1 MGASSAWINAEV
13 ITMTKE
19 KDFAQSVLIKDGI
32 ITYVGDSKE
41 VARLAGKEGI
51 CVTDLKGACLIPG
64 LHDCHAHVMGT
75 GMAMLGVDLY
85 DCGSVSG
92 VLEALKEEGR
102 RHPNGWV
109 CGVRLDES
117 RLLEKR
123 PPTMAEL
130 SEIFPDRGVY
140 ILDRGLHYT
149 LINQKAY
156 EEIGLTG
163 REKGLCRGEDG
174 QPNGRMH
181 EEANKV
187 VRGYFNDSMTDA
199 QREMAIRNVEKAA
212 LEKGITTIHAME
224 GGEMFS
230 DKDIDV
236 FESLKG
242 KTDVDFLIYWDTFD
256 LDQVIERGYDRVGTD
271 NLSDGSI
278 GSRTAAFDDPY
289 SDDPSTCGLMYLDK
303 EFMTKWIG
311 KALRNHLQC
320 GFHAIGQKAIRH
332 VIDCYEEA
340 YALYP
345 WEDAR
350 FRIEHFG
357 FCDDRD
363 IERAVKNKIIISTQ
377 PSFSFLRGGPGS
389 VYQIR
394 TGEKRERKAYPN
406 KKFLDYGA
414 LLAGGSDSNVTP
426 IDSLLG
432 IHAAVNHPYQEH
444 RISVWQALRMFTIDG
459 AYAGLEETKK
469 GTLEPGKLGDMVVL
483 EQNPYKVAADAIKDI
498 RVLRTVKEGKVVY
511 DRVQASSHP
520 R

>member
-1 MGASSAWINAEV
+1 MGKSSAWINGEI
-13 ITMTKE
+13 ITMTDE
-19 KDFAQSVLIKDGI
+19 SARAGGLVIEDGL
-32 ITYVGDSKE
+32 ITYVGDSNE
-41 VARLAGKEGI
+41 AADRAREKGI
-51 CVTDLKGACLIPG
+51 EIHDLKGCCILPG

-75 GMAMLGVDLY
+75 GMAMIGVELY
-85 DCGSVSG
+85 DCASVEE
-92 VLEALKEEGR
+92 VLTALKEEGE
-102 RHPNGWV
+102 RHKEGWV

-117 RLLEKR
+117 RLAEKR

-130 SEIFPDRGVY
+130 DQIFPDRGVY

-149 LINQKAY
+149 LVNRKAY
-156 EEIGLTG
+156 EEIGLSG
-163 REKGLCRGEDG
+163 REKGMCRGEDG
-174 QPNGRMH
+174 KPNGRMH
-181 EEANKV
+181 EEANKI
-187 VRGYFNDSMTDA
+187 VRGYFNDSMTDS
-199 QREMAIRNVEKAA
+199 QRETAIRNVEKAA
-212 LEKGITTIHAME
+212 LAKGITTIHAME

-230 DKDIDV
+230 DKDIDI

-242 KTDVDFLIYWDTFD
+242 KTDVDFVIYWDTFD

-289 SDDPSTCGLMYLDK
+289 TDDPSTCGLMYLNKD
-303 EFMTKWIG
+303 FMTAWIG
-311 KALRNHLQC
+311 KALKNHLQC

-340 YALYP
+340 YKQYP

-363 IERAVKNKIIISTQ
+363 IERAAKNKIIISTQ

-389 VYQIR
+389 VYQLR
-394 TGEKRERKAYPN
+394 TGEARERRAYPN
-406 KKFLDYGA
+406 KKFLDYGV

-432 IHAAVNHPYQEH
+432 IHAAVNHPYPEH
-444 RISVWQALRMFTIDG
+444 RISVYQALRMFTIDG
-459 AYAGLEETKK
+459 AYSAFEEKKK
-469 GTLEPGKLGDMVVL
+469 GSLEVGKLGDLVIL
-483 EQNPYKVAADAIKDI
+483 EKSPYKVPADTIKDI
-498 RVLRTVKEGKVVY
+498 RVIRTVKEGKVVFE
-511 DRVQASSHP
+511 DGK
-520 R
+520 

>member
-1 MGASSAWINAEV
+1 MGSNSAWINAEV
-13 ITMTKE
+13 ITMADE
-19 KDFAQSVLIKDGI
+19 SARAEGILIENGV
-32 ITYVGDSKE
+32 ITFVGDSEEVSALAKE
-41 VARLAGKEGI
+41 KGI
-51 CVTDLKGACLIPG
+51 EVTDLKGACILPG

-75 GMAMLGVDLY
+75 GMAMVGVDLY
-85 DCGSVSG
+85 DCRNVEE
-92 VLEALKEEGR
+92 VLNALKEEGR
-102 RHPNGWV
+102 RHEDGWV

-117 RLLEKR
+117 RLAEKR
-123 PPTMAEL
+123 PPTLSEL
-130 SEIFPDRGVY
+130 SDIFPDRGVY

-149 LINQKAY
+149 LVNQKAY
-156 EEIGLTG
+156 DEIGLTG
-163 REKGLCRGEDG
+163 EEKGLCCGGDG

-181 EEANKV
+181 EEANKI

-199 QREMAIRNVEKAA
+199 QRETAIRNVEKMA
-212 LEKGITTIHAME
+212 LSRGITTIHAME

-242 KTDVDFLIYWDTFD
+242 KTDVDFVIYWDTFD
-256 LDQVIERGYDRVGTD
+256 LDQVIKKGYDRVGTD

-278 GSRTAAFDDPY
+278 GSRTAAFDEPY
-289 SDDPSTCGLMYLDK
+289 ADDPSTCGIMYLDK
-303 EFMTKWIG
+303 AFMTEWIG
-311 KALRNHLQC
+311 KALKNHLQC

-363 IERAVKNKIIISTQ
+363 IERAVKDNIIISTQ
-377 PSFSFLRGGPGS
+377 PSFSYLRGGPGS

-394 TGEKRERKAYPN
+394 TGQERERKAYPN
-406 KKFLDYGA
+406 KKFLDCGA
-414 LLAGGSDSNVTP
+414 VLAGGSDSNVTP
-426 IDSLLG
+426 IDSMLG
-432 IHAAVNHPYQEH
+432 IHAAVNHPYPEH

-459 AYAGLEETKK
+459 AYSAFEEKRK
-469 GTLEPGKLGDMVVL
+469 GTIEVGKLGDLTIL
-483 EQNPYKVAADAIKDI
+483 EKSPYNVSQDKIKDI
-498 RVLRTVKEGKVVY
+498 PVVMTVKEGKVVY
-511 DRVQASSHP
+511 KKI
-520 R
+520 